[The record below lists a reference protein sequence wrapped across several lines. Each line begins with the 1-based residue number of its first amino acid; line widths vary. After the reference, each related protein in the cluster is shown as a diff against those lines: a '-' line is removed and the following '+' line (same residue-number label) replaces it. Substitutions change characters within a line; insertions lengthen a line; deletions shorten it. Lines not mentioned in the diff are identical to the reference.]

1 MSPRPVNDNQRKV
14 LDWLAAGES
23 QAPPE
28 PEMKLSA
35 AALKSRGLVRVR
47 RPGGKWTAELTE
59 AGRYYAE
66 HGDYP
71 PEPAPRPKPEPRPRA
86 KPEQM
91 RDQSVAELI
100 PAPAP
105 EPDAA
110 SPEDLPDDVPLR
122 QVIRRPHPAIKEI
135 RDRPGRLPKFAR
147 RRCLLIAHSL
157 VTEALARGWKV
168 TPVVGETRKDYW
180 GSRSIHYELKSLL
193 LIDAGHAPV
202 GLTFDEVTKRQPHED
217 TKEEAAKRTKGQY
230 VYTPTYDYI
239 GTGRLRLHLTQRDSK
254 MGTSYTDAAR
264 TAVEDRLAVV
274 LDAIEAA
281 SKQVLHWEEVRRQRE
296 AEEVARRKEAER
308 IAKLRHEYETWE
320 GALIDGAKTWRQ
332 HVQLREYLA
341 AIEDLAPEGSSGF
354 AEWAREH
361 LDATDPRL
369 RLPAGDV
376 PEWPHEERLRAGR
389 YIKPQYG
396 W

>member
-110 SPEDLPDDVPLR
+110 SPEDLPDDLPLR

-147 RRCLLIAHSL
+147 RRCLLIAH
-157 VTEALARGWKV
+157 
-168 TPVVGETRKDYW
+168 
-180 GSRSIHYELKSLL
+180 
-193 LIDAGHAPV
+193 
-202 GLTFDEVTKRQPHED
+202 
-217 TKEEAAKRTKGQY
+217 
-230 VYTPTYDYI
+230 
-239 GTGRLRLHLTQRDSK
+239 RL
-254 MGTSYTDAAR
+254 
-264 TAVEDRLAVV
+264 
-274 LDAIEAA
+274 
-281 SKQVLHWEEVRRQRE
+281 
-296 AEEVARRKEAER
+296 
-308 IAKLRHEYETWE
+308 
-320 GALIDGAKTWRQ
+320 
-332 HVQLREYLA
+332 
-341 AIEDLAPEGSSGF
+341 
-354 AEWAREH
+354 
-361 LDATDPRL
+361 
-369 RLPAGDV
+369 
-376 PEWPHEERLRAGR
+376 
-389 YIKPQYG
+389 
-396 W
+396 